1 MVLCVLL
8 LFGGAFFL
16 MWWHR
21 RKGREQRLIDIRQ
34 STYLDVSEAI
44 WHTVA
49 SFSRAAVML
58 PLRIGER
65 PPLPRYFGLAARLRT
80 IGGKTVVATA
90 VRLESLL
97 VETQMKV
104 LLHGNKSRDLQQ
116 LEDAFLKRVGVQPE
130 VRRSSREVGLML
142 DEIAKQPVQVQLEAV
157 KLTNDRVSHVFD
169 GLQLALSII
178 QDFAPL
184 QTELTLELRRELK
197 LKIDEEWYAQENAQ
211 QTHRALDA
219 TQRYFDEL
227 RSTLETGLKGTF
239 VRIPETQRTHQ
250 FSAG

>member
-1 MVLCVLL
+1 MALVLL
-8 LFGGAFFL
+8 AGAGGL
-16 MWWHR
+16 MWWHGHTR
-21 RKGREQRLIDIRQ
+21 RVQQLLDVRRT
-34 STYLDVSEAI
+34 TYLDVSEAI
-44 WHTVA
+44 WQAVA
-49 SFSRAAVML
+49 AFSRAAVML

-65 PPLPRYFGLAARLRT
+65 PPIPRYFGLAARLRT
-80 IGGKTVVATA
+80 IGGKQVVATA
-90 VRLESLL
+90 IRLESLL
-97 VETQMKV
+97 VETQMKL

-116 LEDAFLKRVGVQPE
+116 VEDGFLKRVGIDPE
-130 VRRSSREVGLML
+130 RRPNREVGLML

-239 VRIPETQRTHQ
+239 VRIPDSHRAPQ
-250 FSAG
+250 FSTG